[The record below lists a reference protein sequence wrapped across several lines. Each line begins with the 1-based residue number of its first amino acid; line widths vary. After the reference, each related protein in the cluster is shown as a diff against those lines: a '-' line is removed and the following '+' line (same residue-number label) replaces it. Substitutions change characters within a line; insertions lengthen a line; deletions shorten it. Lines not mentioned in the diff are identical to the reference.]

1 MTYWFALVLT
11 YVVTS
16 GVESYEAKSTIY
28 FPNSDLCSRAIDA
41 IYPIIYHEFSRN
53 SMAQCIETDLPS
65 GSMRP
70 RARPKLK

>member
-1 MTYWFALVLT
+1 VLT

-16 GVESYEAKSTIY
+16 GVEEYEAKSSIY
-28 FPNSDLCSRAIDA
+28 FPNRDLCSRAIDA

-53 SMAQCIETDLPS
+53 SMAQCVETDLPS

-70 RARPKLK
+70 KARP